1 MPTTSFRSAN
11 STQRLQAGM
20 VANEGDV
27 DALRLAS
34 LENRHALGHLVLV
47 AIDLDRDELSLGL
60 YVLSSPEDAHQRQK
74 SERRS

>member
-1 MPTTSFRSAN
+1 
-11 STQRLQAGM
+11 M

-34 LENRHALGHLVLV
+34 LENRQALGHLVLV
-47 AIDLDRDELSLGL
+47 AVDLDRDELSLGL